1 MLETLDLDKKIE
13 KDAYDKSFPEL
24 RDQLRS
30 LQRQAFEAK
39 LPVCVVFEGWDAA
52 GKGDSIQKLVERLD
66 PRGVKV
72 HPISAPLPEEKLR
85 PFLWRFWTK
94 VPGRGEMAVFDRS
107 WYGRVL
113 VERVDKLIEPGE
125 WQSAYNEI
133 VQFERMLTD
142 DGMVLVKLWLHI
154 SEKEQKKRFKEIE
167 KSKYDSWKVT
177 KEDWEHHKQYDD
189 YLEAAEAMLERTS
202 TAYAPW
208 TIVEA
213 TDKRYRLIKVFK
225 AIADAIQTAL
235 NAKAEAAHEKPKR
248 GARASITIQALK
260 EMKTVLDTVDLT
272 KKLTEKEYDK
282 RLVELQVRLRELEFG
297 CFDERRAVMVAYEG
311 WDAAGK
317 GGNIR
322 RVTECLD
329 PRGYSVIP
337 IAAPKGDDATHH
349 YLWRFWRQIPK
360 DGHLAIFDRTW
371 YGRVLVERVEGFCTE
386 AEWRRAF
393 QEIKEFELSLTNHG
407 TILVKFWLH
416 ISKEEQ
422 LRRFE
427 ERKQIEYKQYKIT
440 EEDWRNREKWDVYR
454 QAVVDMLT
462 NTSTTYAPWT
472 IVEANDK
479 LWARIRALQ
488 AIVDAIEAGLDG
500 KKGAKKK
507 GRVEEQVDDK
517 KKEKKGGK
525 NKKK

>member
-1 MLETLDLDKKIE
+1 MLETIDLDKKIE
-13 KDAYDKSFPEL
+13 KDAYEKSFPEL

-39 LPVCVVFEGWDAA
+39 VPVCVLLEGWDAA
-52 GKGDSIQKLVERLD
+52 GKGDTIQKLVERLD

-72 HPISAPLPEEKLR
+72 HPISAPLEEEKLR

-94 VPGRGEMAVFDRS
+94 IPGSGEMAVFDRS

-113 VERVDKLIEPGE
+113 VERVDRLISPKE

-133 VQFERMLTD
+133 VQFERMLAD
-142 DGMVLVKLWLHI
+142 DGTVLIKFWLHI
-154 SEKEQKKRFKEIE
+154 SEKEQKKRFKDIE
-167 KSKYDSWKVT
+167 KSKYDSWKIT

-189 YLEAAEAMLERTS
+189 YLKAAEEMLERTS

-213 TDKRYRLIKVFK
+213 TDKRYRAIKVFK
-225 AIADAIQTAL
+225 TIADGIQTAL
-235 NAKAEAAHEKPKR
+235 NAKAEEAKPKR

-272 KKLTEKEYDK
+272 KQLSEKEYDK
-282 RLVELQVRLRELEFG
+282 RLVELQVRLRELEFA
-297 CFDERRAVMVAYEG
+297 CFDARRAVLIGYEG

-349 YLWRFWRQIPK
+349 YLWRFWRQLPK
-360 DGHLAIFDRTW
+360 AGHLAIFDRTW

-393 QEIKEFELSLTNHG
+393 QEIKEFELSLTNYG

-427 ERKQIEYKQYKIT
+427 ERKEIEYKQYKIT
-440 EEDWRNREKWDVYR
+440 DEDWRNREKWDQYR
-454 QAVVDMLT
+454 QAVVDTLT

-488 AIVDAIEAGLDG
+488 AIVDAIEAGLDH
-500 KKGAKKK
+500 KKGNGK
-507 GRVEEQVDDK
+507 GRNKDKGDDK
-517 KKEKKGGK
+517 DNKKGGK